1 MRRHIPSASEHSD
14 VENIPTRGNRT
25 LLKDKSDRDQ
35 STDGYDFVK
44 GSSDMATPRPRMEI
58 FVLLKPF
65 RHPILEFSNKTCL
78 SYRSFY
84 IPAQAFFQ
92 ISVWIIV
99 PEALDFHRILVELKQ
114 KWDDKGRLCQ
124 GEGVCSGN

>member
-1 MRRHIPSASEHSD
+1 MQRRPASRQIPSASEYSD

-35 STDGYDFVK
+35 SIDGYDFVK

-65 RHPILEFSNKTCL
+65 RHQYWNLAIKHVLAIGLSTFRLRHFSKSL
-78 SYRSFY
+78 FGSWY
-84 IPAQAFFQ
+84 PK
-92 ISVWIIV
+92 
-99 PEALDFHRILVELKQ
+99 L
-114 KWDDKGRLCQ
+114 
-124 GEGVCSGN
+124 